1 MASDTFVIYDAG
13 IANPDRIVIEH
24 SEAFPNFG
32 LLFRDIGP
40 DKMIFQ
46 GNGNPVLTVGIGD
59 GNVGIGTADPSAR
72 LEVHG
77 DVRVIGNLFPGDVF
91 LRNGDC
97 AEDFDVAGAEDIE
110 PGTVVVLDAD
120 GGGLRQAR
128 HAYDTT
134 VAGVISGA
142 GGLNPGLTLD
152 KRDGRQRVPL
162 AVMGKVYCKADAT
175 YGAIAVGDLLTTSPT
190 PGHAMRAA
198 DRMQAFGAILG
209 KALMPLPAGRDLIT
223 MLVALQ

>member
-24 SEAFPNFG
+24 SAAFPNFG
-32 LLFRDIGP
+32 LLFRDQGP
-40 DKMIFQ
+40 DRMIFQ
-46 GNGNPVLTVGIGD
+46 GAGNPVLTVGIGD
-59 GNVGIGTADPSAR
+59 GNVGIGTADPTTR

-77 DVRVIGNLFPGDVF
+77 DVRVTGDIF
-91 LRNGDC
+91 LTNADC

-120 GGGLRQAR
+120 GKGLSQAR
-128 HAYDTT
+128 WAYDTR

-142 GGLNPGLTLD
+142 GGLSPGLTLD
-152 KRDGRQRVPL
+152 KRGGRRLPL
-162 AVMGKVYCKADAT
+162 AVMGKVYCKADAS

-198 DRMQAFGAILG
+198 DRVRAFGAIIG
-209 KALMPLPAGRDLIT
+209 KALLPLPVGRDLVP